1 MSDGVRKPLRTN
13 GLARAARERQRFRRR
28 KRDRGGNREG
38 ASGGHH
44 RKHGWHCLGGP
55 CPEKFSGEPPCF
67 FQTQALHGV
76 PRRNRATTGMIAAV
90 DRRRR
95 LHRRSRQCRA
105 KCWRAPQECAHEC
118 RESCNG
124 QCAEGGAVADAL
136 VRRQVTGTAVA
147 NAGSAEGSPRIAV
160 RGRRAQ
166 HAAGSAGHDYLSRRS
181 SRCARQRTHRRT
193 ASLAL
198 ARAKPEHAERSE
210 AASAARSAR
219 EYDGAAATPLT
230 ETKRAAPPPA
240 PNFDP
245 GEDGAA
251 RDALRTMP
259 RP

>member
-95 LHRRSRQCRA
+95 RHRRSRQRRA

-136 VRRQVTGTAVA
+136 VRRQVTGMAVA

-166 HAAGSAGHDYLSRRS
+166 HAAGSAGRDYFRGVRHGARVSERTGERQASRLRGRS
-181 SRCARQRTHRRT
+181 RSR
-193 ASLAL
+193 
-198 ARAKPEHAERSE
+198 PSE
-210 AASAARSAR
+210 ARRRAWREAPASM
-219 EYDGAAATPLT
+219 TV
-230 ETKRAAPPPA
+230 PP
-240 PNFDP
+240 
-245 GEDGAA
+245 
-251 RDALRTMP
+251 RHR
-259 RP
+259 